1 MKMAAQSQGVVR
13 TADEG
18 RVVVCIPAFNEEK
31 SIAKVIIKAKEFSD
45 EIIVCNDGSTDMTG
59 EIAGALGATVIR
71 HERNLGKGAALA
83 SLLQEASKSKPRVVV
98 SIDGDGQH
106 DPADIPKVI
115 RPVLDGEADLVVGAR
130 PMETGIMPK
139 ERIIGNKVLDEVTS
153 RKAGMRIKD
162 TQSGFRAYSFQALE
176 RLDFT
181 ERGMSVES
189 QTLIDAAKAGLRI
202 AEVPVATTYEGI
214 EAKRSPLRQFSGIL
228 DYVITRTVADSPL
241 LYLGLPGL
249 IAVVLGVV
257 AGVRVL
263 DIFIQ
268 TRQIALGT
276 GLISVTLVII
286 GSVMLATSVI
296 LKFLKSLP
304 RR

>member
-1 MKMAAQSQGVVR
+1 MVLKVERYV
-13 TADEG
+13 DE
-18 RVVVCIPAFNEEK
+18 VVV
-31 SIAKVIIKAKEFSD
+31 VD
-45 EIIVCNDGSTDMTG
+45 DGSTDFTA
-59 EIAGALGATVIR
+59 EIAKKLGATVLA
-71 HERNLGKGAALA
+71 HKTNLGKGVALRTGFEYA
-83 SLLQEASKSKPRVVV
+83 KRLEPQVVV
-98 SIDGDGQH
+98 VLDTDGQH
-106 DPADIPKVI
+106 DPADIPRVI

-130 PMETGIMPK
+130 SMKTGVMPK
-139 ERIIGNKVLDEVTS
+139 ERIIGNKVLDEATS
-153 RKAGMRIKD
+153 RKAGMKIKD
-162 TQSGFRAYSFQALE
+162 TQSGFRAYSIQALE

-181 ERGMSVES
+181 EKGMSVES

-202 AEVPVATTYEGI
+202 VEVPVATTYEGI

-228 DYVITRTVADSPL
+228 DYIITRTIADSPL

-249 IAVVLGVV
+249 IGVILGVV
-257 AGVRVL
+257 AGLRVL

-268 TRQIALGT
+268 TRQIAVGT
-276 GLISVTLVII
+276 GLVSVTLVII